1 MLFSPLPFA
10 VVVIVSSIAGMI
22 GIVRRSSFVPL
33 LSVVAGFAGILF
45 FYSSHSITGMVLS
58 LFCIPL
64 GVTYFVERRRRTAP
78 PVGSVR
84 PVADRLYLSDS
95 GHWRFRES

>member
-1 MLFSPLPFA
+1 MAFA
-10 VVVIVSSIAGMI
+10 LIVIISSIAGMA
-22 GIVRRSSFVPL
+22 GIVRRSSFVPQL
-33 LSVVAGFAGILF
+33 AVVTGLVGMLMFDSNHSILG
-45 FYSSHSITGMVLS
+45 ITGMVLS